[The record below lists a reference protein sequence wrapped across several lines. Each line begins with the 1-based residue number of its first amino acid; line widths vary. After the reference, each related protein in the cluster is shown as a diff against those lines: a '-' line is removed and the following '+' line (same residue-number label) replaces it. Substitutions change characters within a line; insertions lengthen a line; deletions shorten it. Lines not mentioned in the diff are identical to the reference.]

1 MKTSEKSV
9 GDISIGELLKEAGQ
23 KCGDCPVLRSVE
35 EKLVAMEASREER
48 ERALRIEVAGKVI
61 DGLIA
66 MRNDPVL
73 SRRSR
78 RD

>member
-48 ERALRIEVAGKVI
+48 ERAA
-61 DGLIA
+61 
-66 MRNDPVL
+66 
-73 SRRSR
+73 
-78 RD
+78 